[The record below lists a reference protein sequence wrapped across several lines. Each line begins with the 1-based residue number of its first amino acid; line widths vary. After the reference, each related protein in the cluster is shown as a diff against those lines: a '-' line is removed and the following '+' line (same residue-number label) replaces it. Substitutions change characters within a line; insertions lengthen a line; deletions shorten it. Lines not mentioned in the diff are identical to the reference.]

1 MVSVVMTQKMTGTP
15 DDIAAFSAPLVAPLT
30 TASKCAVAPRTC
42 AARQGPSACSGQA
55 AEYYTLKGSST
66 KPPWQAMQPPLHLCP
81 QRLPNWV
88 FLNRAQL
95 QSDAVP
101 N

>member
-42 AARQGPSACSGQA
+42 AARRVPPQA
-55 AEYYTLKGSST
+55 PDQASTERCPIVKRAVRHLRYTHPRDCHML
-66 KPPWQAMQPPLHLCP
+66 A
-81 QRLPNWV
+81 
-88 FLNRAQL
+88 
-95 QSDAVP
+95 
-101 N
+101 